1 MKINEVIVNE
11 GIADTLKTGFT
22 KGAQALGKV
31 AGATSDAVKTGL
43 YRNLGVGGVQ
53 GEELAIKDNF
63 VKRFEQQFKN
73 NVAAAKAAGQGQIDT
88 NQMVDSYLA
97 TYGWVAN
104 PQDKEVLKTLAD
116 QASKRPGDV
125 TKLANY
131 MYTVGSKQMRDPSG
145 RVMPQMPKGAAP
157 AGTAQAGAA
166 QAGGA
171 PPAAGTPQSPAEIRA
186 QKQAAA
192 AGAAQAQ
199 MAGGQEQPDLSSV
212 SNQIVKQ
219 INTLKGQGNFDDLKT
234 ISKSAMQALYK
245 QSPSE
250 YAKLYKEVMRGRRRK

>member
-145 RVMPQMPKGAAP
+145 RVMPQMPQ
-157 AGTAQAGAA
+157 GTA

-192 AGAAQAQ
+192 AGVAQTQ

-212 SNQIVKQ
+212 SSQIVKQ